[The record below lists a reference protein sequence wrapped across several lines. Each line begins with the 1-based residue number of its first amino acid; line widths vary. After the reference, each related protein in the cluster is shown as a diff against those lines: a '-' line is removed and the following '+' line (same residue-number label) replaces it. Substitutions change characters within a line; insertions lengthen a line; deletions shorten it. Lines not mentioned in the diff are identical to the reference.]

1 MLMLKNLHELLTLQ
15 SSAPQA
21 GSRPRIHPG
30 MGELIILQDAA
41 LVLESER
48 ILAVGDSTSISRE
61 YEAGCD
67 AVYDGAGIPAVY
79 LPGFID
85 SHTHPIYAATRE
97 DEYEMRSQG
106 RTYQEIAALG
116 GGIRSSVNKVR
127 AASEEL
133 LLEKAGELE
142 PVFLMHGTTTVEA
155 KSGYGLTVQDELK
168 MLRVIARLQTGSLL
182 EWVPTF
188 LGAHAVPPEYAGRGD
203 EYVRL
208 IIDEMLPRVAAE
220 QLAEFCDVFCEENYF
235 SREQSRAILVAAA
248 AKGLR
253 LKIHAGEFSDQGGAA
268 LAAELG
274 AISADHL
281 EHVSDAG
288 IAALR
293 SSGAIATLL
302 PGTAF
307 NLGLKQYPPA
317 RRLIDAGVP
326 VALATDFN
334 PGSSH
339 SPNMQLM
346 LSMACSQMHMTPAE
360 AITAATINA
369 AWALGRADRLGSLE
383 PGKQADIIG
392 LAVEN
397 YRIIPYFYGVNH
409 CRLTIKRGIVWQN
422 QLLRQ
427 IR

>member
-1 MLMLKNLHELLTLQ
+1 MLLLKNLRQLLTLQ
-15 SSAPQA
+15 PSAPQN
-21 GSRPRIHPG
+21 GGRPRIHPG
-30 MGELIILQDAA
+30 MGVLVVLQDGA

-48 ILAVGDSTSISRE
+48 ILAVGDSPSISRE
-61 YEAGCD
+61 YEARCD
-67 AVYDGAGIPAVY
+67 TVYDGAGVPAVY

-85 SHTHPIYAATRE
+85 SHTHPVYAATRE

-133 LLEKAGELE
+133 LLEKARVLE
-142 PVFLMHGTTTVEA
+142 PVFLQHGTTTVEA
-155 KSGYGLTVQDELK
+155 KSGYGLTVEDELK
-168 MLRVIARLQTGSLL
+168 MLRAIARLRTESLL

-188 LGAHAVPPEYAGRGD
+188 LGAHAVPPEYAGRSD
-203 EYVRL
+203 EYTRL
-208 IIDEMLPRVAAE
+208 IINEMLPRVAAE

-235 SREQSRAILVAAA
+235 SREQSRAILTAAA

-253 LKIHAGEFSDQGGAA
+253 LKIHAEEFSNQGGAA

-274 AISADHL
+274 AVSADHL

-288 IAALR
+288 IAAMK
-293 SSGAIATLL
+293 SSGTVATLL

-334 PGSSH
+334 PGSSY

-346 LSMACSQMHMTPAE
+346 LSMACSQMRMTPAE

-409 CRLTIKRGIVWQN
+409 CRLTIKRGILWQN